1 MAVFHR
7 IVRSHRA
14 ASAMDGEGARRV
26 GGRWNPPGIP
36 VVYMSVSRGLAALE
50 ILVHAGRDV
59 IQLDWS
65 VISAEVP
72 EDWIEKTEV
81 GNLPRGWD
89 ALLSSQASREFGA
102 EWVRA
107 GRRLAILL
115 PSAIIP
121 EEQVL
126 MVNVRH
132 PDFPKLEITP
142 PRKFRFDHR
151 LG

>member
-1 MAVFHR
+1 
-7 IVRSHRA
+7 
-14 ASAMDGEGARRV
+14 MDGEGARRV
-26 GGRWNPPGIP
+26 GGRWNPSGIP
-36 VVYMSVSRGLAALE
+36 VVYMTVSHALAALE

-72 EDWIEKTEV
+72 EDWIEKTELA
-81 GNLPRGWD
+81 NLPDDWN
-89 ALLSSQASREFGA
+89 ALPSSQASGEFGA

-107 GRRLAILL
+107 ERSLAILL

-121 EEQVL
+121 EEQLL
-126 MVNVRH
+126 MLNVRH

-142 PRKFRFDHR
+142 PKKFRFDHR

>member
-7 IVRSHRA
+7 IVRSHRV

-36 VVYMSVSRGLAALE
+36 VVYMTVSRALAALE

-72 EDWIEKTEV
+72 EDWIEKTELA
-81 GNLPRGWD
+81 NLPNDWN
-89 ALLSSQASREFGA
+89 ALPSSQASSEFGA

-107 GRRLAILL
+107 ERSLAILL

-126 MVNVRH
+126 MLNVRH

-142 PRKFRFDHR
+142 PKKFRFDHR

>member
-1 MAVFHR
+1 
-7 IVRSHRA
+7 
-14 ASAMDGEGARRV
+14 MDGEGARRV
-26 GGRWNPPGIP
+26 GGRWNPSGIP
-36 VVYMSVSRGLAALE
+36 VVYMTVSRALAALE

-72 EDWIEKTEV
+72 EDWIEKTELAY
-81 GNLPRGWD
+81 LPNGWNT
-89 ALLSSQASREFGA
+89 LPSSQASSEFGA

-107 GRRLAILL
+107 ERSLAILL
-115 PSAIIP
+115 PSAIIQ

-142 PRKFRFDHR
+142 PEKFRFDHR
-151 LG
+151 LR

>member
-1 MAVFHR
+1 
-7 IVRSHRA
+7 
-14 ASAMDGEGARRV
+14 MDGEDTRRV

-36 VVYMSVSRGLAALE
+36 VVYMSVSRALVALE
-50 ILVHAGRDV
+50 SLVHAGRDV

-65 VISAEVP
+65 VISADVP

-81 GNLPRGWD
+81 GNLPLGWN
-89 ALLSSQASREFGA
+89 ALPSSLVSSEFDA

-126 MVNVRH
+126 MLNVWH

-142 PRKFRFDHR
+142 PRNFRFDHR